1 MTTLTS
7 FPLQQ
12 VGVPA
17 PRADFRRGRPA
28 ARGGLARSP
37 ITPLWLRRRLPCGL
51 GCTADSVVQRRGE
64 PQPGRPLRGEAPP
77 QQKPARAAGILSRL
91 IISLLASTLCGQ
103 QPATSSDAALQHAIA
118 LHQAGDLDGAI
129 RAYREYLA
137 AEPDSV
143 QARSNLGAVLAR
155 AGRYDEAIAEYDR
168 ALGKS
173 PDNPAILLNLGLA
186 YYKTGRHAEAA
197 ARFERA
203 VSLSPQFKEQV
214 TLLLAVCYNNLG
226 RYKDAVALLAPIE
239 KDKAGDPGFDYLYGT
254 ALIGDG
260 QNASG
265 TAVINRIL
273 SLGDSAE
280 ARLLRG
286 TLELSAHDRD
296 RARADLEKAVALN
309 PRLSG
314 AHARLGEL
322 LLSLGESERARAA
335 FAQELALDPDEFTS
349 NLNMGVLAKQD
360 QDYTEAR
367 RYFERALRT
376 RTNDPGVR
384 YQVAN
389 VDLATGNLGQ
399 ARQAL
404 EVLIADSPDFAE
416 AHATLATVYYRL
428 NRSAD
433 GDRERA
439 ISQKL
444 MDQRDALQTGAKTR

>member
-1 MTTLTS
+1 MTTSTS
-7 FPLQQ
+7 SPSQRLSIPAILRCVIICLLGNPL
-12 VGVPA
+12 G
-17 PRADFRRGRPA
+17 
-28 ARGGLARSP
+28 
-37 ITPLWLRRRLPCGL
+37 
-51 GCTADSVVQRRGE
+51 
-64 PQPGRPLRGEAPP
+64 
-77 QQKPARAAGILSRL
+77 
-91 IISLLASTLCGQ
+91 GQ
-103 QPATSSDAALQHAIA
+103 QPAAGADTLLQHAIT

-129 RAYREYLA
+129 RAYREYLNV
-137 AEPDSV
+137 EPDSV
-143 QARSNLGAVLAR
+143 QARSNLGAALAR
-155 AGRYDEAIAEYDR
+155 LGRYDEAIAEYNR

-173 PDNPAILLNLGLA
+173 PDNPALLLNLGLA

-226 RYKDAVALLAPIE
+226 RYKESVSLLGSLE
-239 KDKAGDPGFDYLYGT
+239 KDKAGAGDPGFDYIYGI

-260 QNASG
+260 QDAAG

-273 SLGDSAE
+273 SRGESAE

-286 TLELSAHDRD
+286 TLELTAHDRD
-296 RARADLEKAVALN
+296 SARVDLEKAIALN

-322 LLSLGESERARAA
+322 LLSQGESERARAA

-360 QDYTEAR
+360 QDYVEAR
-367 RYFERALRT
+367 RYFERALKT
-376 RTNDPGVR
+376 RPNDPGVR
-384 YQVAN
+384 YQMAN
-389 VDLATGNLGQ
+389 VDLATGNPEQ

-404 EVLIADSPDFAE
+404 EALIAEAPDFAE

-428 NRSAD
+428 HRSAD

-439 ISQKL
+439 VSEKL
-444 MDQRDALQTGAKTR
+444 MDRRDALQTGANPR